1 MLCGPNLVMT
11 DLISTFLIEPV
22 TYAGRLHL
30 IGHCSGDL
38 DQPFELAE
46 EGGVLGMQV
55 EKHIIVRQIVGLMT
69 QYHRCDVG
77 HFVTDGAVGDESGRR
92 ECPQQRIETLDG
104 IAIRRIDHDLATLL
118 HRLGGQSASGMQPV
132 VCIRIEIDLGHI
144 DIKKVSSPS

>member
-1 MLCGPNLVMT
+1 MLYGPNLVMT
-11 DLISTFLIEPV
+11 NLIPTFLIEPV
-22 TYAGRLHL
+22 TYAGRLHF

-55 EKHIIVRQIVGLMT
+55 EKHVIMREIVGLMT

-77 HFVTDGAVGDESGRR
+77 HFVADSAVGDESGRR
-92 ECPQQRIETLDG
+92 ECPQQRIEALDG

-118 HRLGGQSASGMQPV
+118 HRLGGESASGMQPV

-144 DIKKVSSPS
+144 DIKRVASPS